1 MTAAAMEATSI
12 DANGLRFDALCA
24 GPADGALVL
33 LLHGFPQTAHSW
45 RRVAS
50 GLARAGY
57 RAVAPHLRGVS
68 PGARPLARE
77 AYGTPQLVADVIGI
91 ADALAA
97 PRFHLVGHDWGGAL
111 AWRVAERHPDRLRS
125 LAVASTPHPLA
136 FRRALEDPSADQG
149 QRSGYMAVFRAEGAG
164 EDMWLGR
171 GVAGLREIYAAAG
184 LSEEEAAPC
193 VAAFSERSTLTA
205 FLNWYRAGDPADPA
219 AGPVATPSLYVWS
232 TGDPALGREAAEWTG
247 DHVLGSYR
255 FEVLEGVDH
264 WIPEHAA
271 ERFTALLLDH
281 LVKHD

>member
-1 MTAAAMEATSI
+1 MDPIQI
-12 DANGLRFDALCA
+12 DANGWRFDALCA

-45 RRVAS
+45 RRVAG

-68 PGARPLARE
+68 PAARPMARE
-77 AYGTPQLVADVIGI
+77 AYATESLVGDVIAI
-91 ADALAA
+91 ADALGT

-136 FRRALEDPSADQG
+136 FRRALDDPATDQA
-149 QRSGYMAVFRAEGAG
+149 QRSGYMAVFRTEGAG

-184 LSEEEAAPC
+184 LSDEEAAPC
-193 VAAFSERSTLTA
+193 VAAFSERAALTA
-205 FLNWYRAGDPADPA
+205 FLNWYRAGDPADPNGA
-219 AGPVATPSLYVWS
+219 PVSAPTLYVWS
-232 TGDPALGREAAEWTG
+232 TGDPALGREAAEWTR

-255 FEVLEGVDH
+255 FEVLEDVDH

-271 ERFTALLLDH
+271 ERLTGLLLEHLRDH
-281 LVKHD
+281 P

>member
-1 MTAAAMEATSI
+1 MDAFQI
-12 DANGLRFDALCA
+12 DANGFRFDALCA

-45 RRVAS
+45 RRVAG

-68 PGARPLARE
+68 PGARPLPRE
-77 AYGTPQLVADVIGI
+77 AYAIEALVADVIGI
-91 ADALAA
+91 ADALGA

-136 FRRALEDPSADQG
+136 FRRALDHPATDQA
-149 QRSGYMAVFRAEGAG
+149 QRSGYMAVFRTEGAG

-193 VAAFSERSTLTA
+193 VAVFSDRAALTA
-205 FLNWYRAGDPADPA
+205 FLNWYRAGDPADPNA
-219 AGPVATPSLYVWS
+219 APVRVPTLYVWS
-232 TGDPALGREAAEWTG
+232 TGDPALGREAAEWTR
-247 DHVLGSYR
+247 DYVLGDYR

-264 WIPEHAA
+264 WVPEHAA
-271 ERFTALLLDH
+271 DPFAALLLDH
-281 LVKHD
+281 FSKRD